1 MSRQTTEVS
10 ELKKPSFKTNLP
22 EISKSPGGYIQKSG

>member
-1 MSRQTTEVS
+1 MSRQATEVS

-22 EISKSPGGYIQKSG
+22 EILKSPGGYIQKSG